1 MILAVDMGNSNIV
14 VGGLDDQA
22 TYFEERITTDD
33 RKTSLEYAIMLKNI
47 LEIHKIKRSDI
58 EGSIISSVVPPL
70 NAPLSSAVKKD
81 HRKTR
86 PFLVGSGMKTG
97 LNIKMDNPKAV
108 GGDRIVAAVAAIA
121 RYEGPIII
129 IDMGTATTMDVV
141 DKAGSYIGGV
151 ILPGVKV
158 ALNSLVS
165 NTAQLPRINLDV
177 PKRTIGKNTIECMRN
192 GIMYGN
198 AAMLDGLID
207 RMEAEL
213 GEPATLV
220 ATGGMS
226 RSITPLCTHKI
237 IYDADLLLRGL
248 PILFTVRTCRNNALK
263 QACNPAGLRYNPYQ
277 NRTSFSI

>member
-1 MILAVDMGNSNIV
+1 MILAIDMGNSNIV
-14 VGGLDDQA
+14 VGGIDDKR

-47 LEIHKIKRSDI
+47 LEIHRVKRGEI
-58 EGSIISSVVPPL
+58 EGSIMSSVVPPL
-70 NAPLSSAVKKD
+70 NAPLSSAVKKITG
-81 HRKTR
+81 RR
-86 PFLVGSGMKTG
+86 PLLVGSGMKTG

-141 DKAGSYIGGV
+141 DRTGNYIGGV

-177 PKRTIGKNTIECMRN
+177 PRRVIGKNTVECMRN
-192 GIMYGN
+192 GIMLGN

-207 RMEAEL
+207 RTEAEL
-213 GEPATLV
+213 GETATLV
-220 ATGGMS
+220 STGGMA
-226 RSITPLCTHKI
+226 RFITPLCRHSIT
-237 IYDADLLLRGL
+237 YDPDLLLRGL
-248 PILFTVRTCRNNALK
+248 LILYR
-263 QACNPAGLRYNPYQ
+263 Q
-277 NRTSFSI
+277 NTAE

>member
-22 TYFEERITTDD
+22 TYFEERIDF
-33 RKTSLEYAIMLKNI
+33 A
-47 LEIHKIKRSDI
+47 
-58 EGSIISSVVPPL
+58 GSIISSFVPPL
-70 NAPLSSAVKKD
+70 NAPLSSAVKNITVK
-81 HRKTR
+81 R

-121 RYEGPIII
+121 KYEGPIII

-158 ALNSLVS
+158 SLNSLVS

-213 GEPATLV
+213 GESATLV

-226 RSITPLCTHKI
+226 RFITPLCTHKI

-248 PILFTVRTCRNNALK
+248 LILYR
-263 QACNPAGLRYNPYQ
+263 Q
-277 NRTSFSI
+277 NMTE

>member
-1 MILAVDMGNSNIV
+1 MGNSNIV
-14 VGGLDDQA
+14 VGGLDDQS

-47 LEIHKIKRSDI
+47 LEIHKVKRSDI

-70 NAPLSSAVKKD
+70 NAPLSSAVKKITG
-81 HRKTR
+81 KR

-97 LNIKMDNPKAV
+97 LNIKM
-108 GGDRIVAAVAAIA
+108 
-121 RYEGPIII
+121 
-129 IDMGTATTMDVV
+129 V

-226 RSITPLCTHKI
+226 RFITPLCTHKI

-248 PILFTVRTCRNNALK
+248 LILYR
-263 QACNPAGLRYNPYQ
+263 Q
-277 NRTSFSI
+277 NMPE

>member
-1 MILAVDMGNSNIV
+1 
-14 VGGLDDQA
+14 
-22 TYFEERITTDD
+22 
-33 RKTSLEYAIMLKNI
+33 
-47 LEIHKIKRSDI
+47 
-58 EGSIISSVVPPL
+58 
-70 NAPLSSAVKKD
+70 
-81 HRKTR
+81 
-86 PFLVGSGMKTG
+86 
-97 LNIKMDNPKAV
+97 
-108 GGDRIVAAVAAIA
+108 
-121 RYEGPIII
+121 
-129 IDMGTATTMDVV
+129 MDVV

-158 ALNSLVS
+158 SLNSLVS

-213 GEPATLV
+213 GESATLV

-226 RSITPLCTHKI
+226 RFITPLCTHKI

-248 PILFTVRTCRNNALK
+248 LILYR
-263 QACNPAGLRYNPYQ
+263 Q
-277 NRTSFSI
+277 NMPE